1 MLLGPLHNNRS
12 KSLARI
18 DSAFYALYA
27 CMFTLGIS
35 TAHMAPRK
43 KPTML
48 NTGSWKLIEQSYM
61 HMVSRFL
68 GRGLYLSYNHEG
80 LNILHGYTRYLNQ
93 HVKVPKKWLVDAF
106 QVPIVL

>member
-1 MLLGPLHNNRS
+1 MLLVPLHNNRS

-35 TAHMAPRK
+35 TAHVAPRK

-48 NTGSWKLIEQSYM
+48 NTGSWKLIGQSYM
-61 HMVSRFL
+61 HTVSRFL
-68 GRGLYLSYNHEG
+68 GRGLYLPSYNHEG
-80 LNILHGYTRYLNQ
+80 LDIFHGYARYLNQ
-93 HVKVPKKWLVDAF
+93 RAEVPKK
-106 QVPIVL
+106 